1 MLYISAYQVIKK
13 HILGKTEW
21 GLKLEAN
28 RKNKALVQAVHV
40 RDEHQEFIYSPVHFD
55 LTLVMQLLKQTITEK
70 TTNQKFVLIE
80 GLCNSQKLEDID
92 DQLELRFM
100 DEFFSIEAILG
111 EVKAIIGFQFTE
123 EQEYIREDEIEY
135 EEFPEEPVK
144 EEKPKAGDGEDEEEQ
159 PPAEEEEGAKK
170 EVFKKEDFQ
179 WTISNRKPKNL
190 PQLYQG

>member
-1 MLYISAYQVIKK
+1 M
-13 HILGKTEW
+13 
-21 GLKLEAN
+21 
-28 RKNKALVQAVHV
+28 
-40 RDEHQEFIYSPVHFD
+40 YSPVHFD
-55 LTLVMQLLKQTITEK
+55 LTLVMQLLKETITEK

-144 EEKPKAGDGEDEEEQ
+144 EEKPKAADGEEEEEQ
-159 PPAEEEEGAKK
+159 PPAEEEEEGAKK
-170 EVFKKEDFQ
+170 EVFKKEDF
-179 WTISNRKPKNL
+179 
-190 PQLYQG
+190 